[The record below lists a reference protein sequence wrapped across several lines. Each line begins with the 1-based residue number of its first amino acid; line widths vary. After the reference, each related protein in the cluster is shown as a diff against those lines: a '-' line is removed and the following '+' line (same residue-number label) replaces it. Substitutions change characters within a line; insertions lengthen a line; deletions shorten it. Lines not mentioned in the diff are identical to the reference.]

1 MAGSGDDDGPTINDE
16 LRSLGQIPD
25 DEDDMGDAAHLLFG
39 RSAPP
44 TNRDD
49 GADGGAPAASAAA
62 GASAA
67 APSDAASL
75 ASSTTGTGKRRSPVW
90 ADFEEVKEVV
100 DGEQVV
106 SAICKLCRHR
116 LSGKSANGTGHL
128 KRHLIS
134 CKKKVDRAN
143 AVQSRLALNPDGSY
157 RNWEYKPDVARHE
170 LIRLIARLDLPLSI
184 ADNDAWDDYIQRA
197 HNPRYKRVTRFSTA
211 RDLSKLYNEK
221 MLHLK
226 AAVMPGVSS
235 VCLTSD
241 IWSGNAKE
249 DYIAVVAHYITSDWE
264 LKKSVIG
271 FKLIEVSHNGI
282 NIAECIS
289 GVLRDWGLLDKV
301 FSVSLDNA
309 SSNTTAMLALT
320 PLLDGYLGYDVD
332 PSDHTKKVYHVV
344 HQRCA
349 CHIINLIVKSGLKR
363 LKPCIEIFRTAI
375 NFLNS
380 SNQRIAQFKEYCQ
393 AKGMRPRK
401 FCLDMDVR
409 WNSTYLMLKHLMP
422 YRTVFSVFINLQF
435 GYPLLV
441 EQHWYIAEKVL
452 QFLELFYDS
461 TVALSGV
468 YYPTSPLVLHHILE
482 IASHLHDY
490 EHDSNLCNVVAPM
503 KAKFLKYWKH
513 VPLLYAFAF
522 VLDPRAKM
530 RGLQN
535 VLDLLAQSN
544 NMSYID
550 YLAEVKFELHKLY
563 DKYESKFGAA
573 RPART
578 THPSGLTGKRK
589 QAWGKIFGGSGASCP
604 STATSSSS
612 TTMTLGLSEL
622 TVYLN
627 SDNVVTYDDDFDIL
641 NWWHEHKLTF
651 PVLCTMAKDI
661 MSVPVSTTSS
671 ESCFSLTGRIIE
683 ERRRRLGPDTVEMLI
698 CVKDWELGEEKGQHT
713 VEDEEY
719 EDYFKNQFL
728 DHDSGASGITT

>member
-535 VLDLLAQSN
+535 VLDLLAQCN
-544 NMSYID
+544 NMSYIA
-550 YLAEVKFELHKLY
+550 YFAEVKSELHKLY

-589 QAWGKIFGGSGASCP
+589 QAWEIFFGGSVSSGP
-604 STATSSSS
+604 SSDGSS
-612 TTMTLGLSEL
+612 TTVAPGLSEL
-622 TVYLN
+622 TVYLD
-627 SDNVVTYDDDFDIL
+627 SDNVVAYDDDFDIL
-641 NWWHEHKLTF
+641 NW
-651 PVLCTMAKDI
+651 
-661 MSVPVSTTSS
+661 
-671 ESCFSLTGRIIE
+671 
-683 ERRRRLGPDTVEMLI
+683 
-698 CVKDWELGEEKGQHT
+698 
-713 VEDEEY
+713 
-719 EDYFKNQFL
+719 
-728 DHDSGASGITT
+728 

>member
-468 YYPTSPLVLHHILE
+468 YYPTSPSVLHHILE

-589 QAWGKIFGGSGASCP
+589 QAWGKIFGGSVSSGPS
-604 STATSSSS
+604 STAGSSAVPP
-612 TTMTLGLSEL
+612 GLSEL
-622 TVYLN
+622 TVYLD
-627 SDNVVTYDDDFDIL
+627 SDNVVAYDDDFDVL

>member
-589 QAWGKIFGGSGASCP
+589 QAWGKIFGGSVSSGPS
-604 STATSSSS
+604 STAGSSDVPP
-612 TTMTLGLSEL
+612 GLSEL
-622 TVYLN
+622 TVYLD
-627 SDNVVTYDDDFDIL
+627 SDNVVAYDDDFDVL

>member
-363 LKPCIEIFRTAI
+363 LKPCKEIFRTAI

-589 QAWGKIFGGSGASCP
+589 QAWGKIFGGSVSSGPS
-604 STATSSSS
+604 STAGSSAVPP
-612 TTMTLGLSEL
+612 GLSEL
-622 TVYLN
+622 TVYLD
-627 SDNVVTYDDDFDIL
+627 SDNVVAYDDDFDVL

>member
-75 ASSTTGTGKRRSPVW
+75 ASPTTGTGKRRSPVW

-589 QAWGKIFGGSGASCP
+589 QAWGKIFGGSVSSGPS
-604 STATSSSS
+604 STAGSSAVPP
-612 TTMTLGLSEL
+612 GLSEL
-622 TVYLN
+622 TVYLD
-627 SDNVVTYDDDFDIL
+627 SDNVVAYDDDFDVL

>member
-363 LKPCIEIFRTAI
+363 LKPCKEIFRTAI

-578 THPSGLTGKRK
+578 THPSGFTVKRN
-589 QAWGKIFGGSGASCP
+589 QAWGKIFGGSVSSGPS
-604 STATSSSS
+604 STAGSSAVPP
-612 TTMTLGLSEL
+612 GLSEL
-622 TVYLN
+622 TVYLD
-627 SDNVVTYDDDFDIL
+627 SDNVVAYDDDFDVL

>member
-1 MAGSGDDDGPTINDE
+1 MAGSGDNDGPTINDE

-589 QAWGKIFGGSGASCP
+589 QAWGKIFGGSVSSGPS
-604 STATSSSS
+604 STAGSSAVPP
-612 TTMTLGLSEL
+612 GLSEL
-622 TVYLN
+622 TVYLD
-627 SDNVVTYDDDFDIL
+627 SDNVVAYDDDFDVL

>member
-578 THPSGLTGKRK
+578 THPSRLTGKRK
-589 QAWGKIFGGSGASCP
+589 QAWGKIFGGSVSSGPS
-604 STATSSSS
+604 STAGSSAVPP
-612 TTMTLGLSEL
+612 GLSEL
-622 TVYLN
+622 TVYLD
-627 SDNVVTYDDDFDIL
+627 SDNVVAYDDDFDVL

>member
-589 QAWGKIFGGSGASCP
+589 QAWGKIFGGSVSSGPS
-604 STATSSSS
+604 STAGSSAVPP
-612 TTMTLGLSEL
+612 GLSEL
-622 TVYLN
+622 TVYLD
-627 SDNVVTYDDDFDIL
+627 SDNVVAYDDDFDVL

-661 MSVPVSTTSS
+661 MSVPVSITSS

>member
-1 MAGSGDDDGPTINDE
+1 
-16 LRSLGQIPD
+16 
-25 DEDDMGDAAHLLFG
+25 
-39 RSAPP
+39 
-44 TNRDD
+44 
-49 GADGGAPAASAAA
+49 
-62 GASAA
+62 
-67 APSDAASL
+67 
-75 ASSTTGTGKRRSPVW
+75 
-90 ADFEEVKEVV
+90 
-100 DGEQVV
+100 
-106 SAICKLCRHR
+106 
-116 LSGKSANGTGHL
+116 
-128 KRHLIS
+128 
-134 CKKKVDRAN
+134 
-143 AVQSRLALNPDGSY
+143 
-157 RNWEYKPDVARHE
+157 
-170 LIRLIARLDLPLSI
+170 
-184 ADNDAWDDYIQRA
+184 
-197 HNPRYKRVTRFSTA
+197 
-211 RDLSKLYNEK
+211 
-221 MLHLK
+221 
-226 AAVMPGVSS
+226 
-235 VCLTSD
+235 
-241 IWSGNAKE
+241 
-249 DYIAVVAHYITSDWE
+249 
-264 LKKSVIG
+264 
-271 FKLIEVSHNGI
+271 
-282 NIAECIS
+282 
-289 GVLRDWGLLDKV
+289 
-301 FSVSLDNA
+301 
-309 SSNTTAMLALT
+309 
-320 PLLDGYLGYDVD
+320 
-332 PSDHTKKVYHVV
+332 
-344 HQRCA
+344 
-349 CHIINLIVKSGLKR
+349 
-363 LKPCIEIFRTAI
+363 
-375 NFLNS
+375 
-380 SNQRIAQFKEYCQ
+380 
-393 AKGMRPRK
+393 
-401 FCLDMDVR
+401 LDMDVR

-589 QAWGKIFGGSGASCP
+589 QAWGKIFGGSVSSGPS
-604 STATSSSS
+604 STAGSSAVPP
-612 TTMTLGLSEL
+612 GLSEL
-622 TVYLN
+622 TVYLD
-627 SDNVVTYDDDFDIL
+627 SDNVVAYDDDFDVL

>member
-589 QAWGKIFGGSGASCP
+589 QAWGKIFGGSVSSGPS
-604 STATSSSS
+604 STAGSSAVPP
-612 TTMTLGLSEL
+612 GLSEL
-622 TVYLN
+622 TVYLD
-627 SDNVVTYDDDFDIL
+627 SDNVVAYDDDFDVL

>member
-589 QAWGKIFGGSGASCP
+589 QAWGKIFGGSVSSGPS
-604 STATSSSS
+604 STAGSSAVPP
-612 TTMTLGLSEL
+612 GLSEL
-622 TVYLN
+622 TVYLD
-627 SDNVVTYDDDFDIL
+627 SDNVVAYDDDFDVL

-698 CVKDWELGEEKGQHT
+698 YVKDWELGEEKGQHT

>member
-249 DYIAVVAHYITSDWE
+249 DYIAVVAHYITSDWD

-589 QAWGKIFGGSGASCP
+589 QAWGKIFGGSVSSGPS
-604 STATSSSS
+604 STAGSSAVPP
-612 TTMTLGLSEL
+612 GLSEL
-622 TVYLN
+622 TVYLD
-627 SDNVVTYDDDFDIL
+627 SDNVVAYDDDFDVL

>member
-503 KAKFLKYWKH
+503 KAKFLKYWKY

-589 QAWGKIFGGSGASCP
+589 QAWGKIFGGSVSSGPS
-604 STATSSSS
+604 STAGSSAVPP
-612 TTMTLGLSEL
+612 GLSEL
-622 TVYLN
+622 TVYLD
-627 SDNVVTYDDDFDIL
+627 SDNVVAYDDDFDVL

>member
-589 QAWGKIFGGSGASCP
+589 QAWGKIFGGSVSSGPS
-604 STATSSSS
+604 STAGSSAVPP
-612 TTMTLGLSEL
+612 GLSEP
-622 TVYLN
+622 TVYLD
-627 SDNVVTYDDDFDIL
+627 SDNVVAYDDDFDVL

>member
-16 LRSLGQIPD
+16 LRSLGQIPN

-589 QAWGKIFGGSGASCP
+589 QAWGKIFGGSVSSGPS
-604 STATSSSS
+604 STAGSSAVPP
-612 TTMTLGLSEL
+612 GLSEL
-622 TVYLN
+622 TVYLD
-627 SDNVVTYDDDFDIL
+627 SDNVVAYDDDFDVL

>member
-409 WNSTYLMLKHLMP
+409 WNSTYLMLKHLML

-589 QAWGKIFGGSGASCP
+589 QAWGKIFGGSVSSGPS
-604 STATSSSS
+604 STAGSSAVPP
-612 TTMTLGLSEL
+612 GLSEL
-622 TVYLN
+622 TVYLD
-627 SDNVVTYDDDFDIL
+627 SDNVVAYDDDFDVL